1 MKDKHLTIRISSEI
15 YKLYVEETIR
25 RTIKENKIIKIS
37 EVIRE
42 VLERGI
48 NND

>member
-1 MKDKHLTIRISSEI
+1 MKDKHLTIRISNET
-15 YKLYVEETIR
+15 YNQYVEETIR

-42 VLERGI
+42 VLERGV
-48 NND
+48 NNE